1 MGRYSYK
8 YSDIDYYDNNNQ
20 QYYNYNKYND
30 YIDDE
35 YYDKE
40 KYNDSYDNDRYDDN
54 YNDENYIDENYNDEN
69 IQNTDLS
76 IDEDLAGYFNDARLF
91 SMKAEDENVKKKP
104 KKIIYKIDDKVI
116 ISMNKTKVKGQILFG
131 PYDVNK
137 KQMYQIE
144 LEDGQLIESDDKHLQ
159 YDSIQ

>member
-8 YSDIDYYDNNNQ
+8 YSDIDYYDNDNR

-35 YYDKE
+35 YYDKDQ
-40 KYNDSYDNDRYDDN
+40 YNDKYDNDRYDDN
-54 YNDENYIDENYNDEN
+54 YNDENYIDEN

-104 KKIIYKIDDKVI
+104 KRIIYKIDDKVI
-116 ISMNKTKVKGQILFG
+116 ISMNKTKVKGQVLFG

-144 LEDGQLIESDDKHLQ
+144 LEDGQLIEADDKHLQ
-159 YDSIQ
+159 YDTIQ

>member
-8 YSDIDYYDNNNQ
+8 YSDIDYYDNDNRR
-20 QYYNYNKYND
+20 YYKYNKYND

-35 YYDKE
+35 YYDKDQ
-40 KYNDSYDNDRYDDN
+40 YNDQYNDNYNDDRYDD
-54 YNDENYIDENYNDEN
+54 YNDENYIDEN

-159 YDSIQ
+159 YDTIQ